1 MQFTTLALSTLL
13 TLASAAPQAAPISP
27 SNATD
32 AISNNIVQLRK
43 TNRIAQVPGGPKPP
57 GPVALSAVYAKYNK
71 TMPTPVISAAVL
83 AKVSATRTA
92 TASLQS
98 GSVVATNTPND
109 ELYLVPVTVGK
120 AQMMLDIDTG
130 SSDFWVFSSKLSAAQ
145 RGNHAIYKLGGKRE
159 AGESWGISYGDGS
172 AASGIVYNDTVNLGG
187 VVNPAQD
194 IEVATA
200 YVYIPHYTQTGKNT
214 LTLSFS

>member
-1 MQFTTLALSTLL
+1 MLFTTLALSTLV
-13 TLASAAPQAAPISP
+13 TLASAQSPISP

-32 AISNNIVQLRK
+32 ATSNNIVQLRK

-71 TMPTPVISAAVL
+71 TIPTPVISAAVL

-92 TASLQS
+92 TLQS

-120 AQMMLDIDTG
+120 TQMMLDIDTG

-145 RGNHAIYKLGGKRE
+145 RGSHAYYKLGGKRE
-159 AGESWGISYGDGS
+159 VGQSWGISYGDGS

-187 VVNPAQD
+187 IVNPAQD
-194 IEVATA
+194 VEVATS
-200 YVYIPHYTQTGKNT
+200 YVSNCPQRDIHLANHP
-214 LTLSFS
+214 SFTV